1 MQLSPAYHKWREET
15 LQECEAKAK
24 AEVALNLLKAE
35 MNYEQVVQL
44 TGLSM
49 EIVQKLSQEI
59 EGENS
64 EN

>member
-1 MQLSPAYHKWREET
+1 
-15 LQECEAKAK
+15 
-24 AEVALNLLKAE
+24 
-35 MNYEQVVQL
+35 VQL

-49 EIVQKLSQEI
+49 EIIQKLSQEI